1 MLKGDSNMYKVMIVD
16 DEIPAREILSYII
29 NWETTDFRIVYS
41 ASNGKEALNK
51 YSDIKP
57 DLIITDIQMPIMDG
71 LDLIE
76 EIQKINK
83 VQKFVILSCY
93 EDFTYAQRAMKMGVT
108 DYLIKDLISPND
120 LYGILA
126 KTKTDI
132 DNASIKID
140 KTKKEHKLLNF
151 FKENKDIALRKLI
164 FNDIAEDDCYN
175 LIENLNLNLNGQLF
189 TLFFMQ
195 IDNFFRYMDNDYFSE
210 KKLNEIIKNVT
221 EIIKDLNIGEIFYSE
236 NGGFTAIIRLTPTNS
251 EATIIN
257 QCYSLAQEIRRKISI
272 INNISLTISISSTFK
287 KPFRLKKYWNEV
299 TKLSKMKVF
308 LGNDTIILNNTFVK
322 NLNLNTDTLN
332 KRIYA
337 INIAIN
343 ENNIDDL
350 KLELTHLYDRDI
362 RGFMQFNYLN
372 YINSSLLDLIV
383 KTCSRYSIDYND
395 IFGTSYVPIEILR
408 SKETV
413 EEMSSWFIDIFTKII
428 NIKFS
433 NSFKNTYSKK
443 VSDCIAYINKNLYN
457 HSLSLTDIAEN
468 INVHKV
474 YLCRIFKEETGENVT
489 QYILKARIKK
499 SKEIILSTN
508 YKLYEISDK
517 LGFNSPQQ
525 FSILFKKVT
534 GITPNQFRDS
544 NFKDI

>member
-1 MLKGDSNMYKVMIVD
+1 MYKVMIVD

-29 NWETTDFRIVYS
+29 NWETTDFRIVFN

-76 EIQKINK
+76 EVQKINK
-83 VQKFVILSCY
+83 AQKFVILSCY

-132 DNASIKID
+132 DNATIKID
-140 KTKKEHKLLNF
+140 KTTKEHKLLNF
-151 FKENKDIALRKLI
+151 LKENKDVALRKLI
-164 FNDIAEDDCYN
+164 FNDISKDDCYN

-195 IDNFFRYMDNDYFSE
+195 IDNFFRYMDNDDFSD
-210 KKLNEIIKNVT
+210 KNLNEIIKNVT
-221 EIIKDLNIGEIFYSE
+221 EIIKDLNIGESFYSE
-236 NGGFTAIIRLTPTNS
+236 NGQFTAIVQLAPTNS
-251 EATIIN
+251 EANIIN
-257 QCYSLAQEIRRKISI
+257 QCYSLAQEIRRRISL

-287 KPFRLKKYWNEV
+287 KPFGLKKYWNEV
-299 TKLSKMKVF
+299 TRLAKMKVF

-322 NLNLNTDTLN
+322 KLNLNTDILN

-343 ENNIDDL
+343 ENHINDL
-350 KLELTHLYDRDI
+350 KLELTRLYDKDI

-383 KTCSRYSIDYND
+383 KTCSRYAIDYND
-395 IFGTSYVPIEILR
+395 IFKVSYVPIEILR

-413 EEMSSWFIDIFTKII
+413 EEMSSWFIEVFTKII

-433 NSFKNTYSKK
+433 NSSKSTYSKK
-443 VSDCIAYINKNLYN
+443 VSNCINYINKNLYN

-489 QYILKARIKK
+489 QYILKARIEK

>member
-1 MLKGDSNMYKVMIVD
+1 MYKVMIVD

-29 NWETTDFRIVYS
+29 NWETTDFRIVCS

-51 YSDIKP
+51 YPDIKP

-76 EIQKINK
+76 EVQKINK
-83 VQKFVILSCY
+83 AQKFVILSCY

-140 KTKKEHKLLNF
+140 KTTKENKLLNF
-151 FKENKDIALRKLI
+151 LKENKDVALRKLI
-164 FNDIAEDDCYN
+164 FNDISEDDCYN

-195 IDNFFRYMDNDYFSE
+195 IDNFFRYMDNENFSD
-210 KKLNEIIKNVT
+210 KNLNEIIKNVT
-221 EIIKDLNIGEIFYSE
+221 KIIEDLNIGESFYSE
-236 NGGFTAIIRLTPTNS
+236 NGEFTAIVQLTPTNS
-251 EATIIN
+251 EADIIN
-257 QCYSLAQEIRRKISI
+257 QCYSLAQEIRRRISL

-287 KPFRLKKYWNEV
+287 KPFGLKKYWNEV
-299 TKLSKMKVF
+299 RKLAKMKVF

-322 NLNLNTDTLN
+322 NLNLDTDILN

-337 INIAIN
+337 INISIN

-350 KLELTHLYDRDI
+350 KLELTRLYDKDI

-383 KTCSRYSIDYND
+383 KTCSRYAIDYND
-395 IFGTSYVPIEILR
+395 IFEVSYVPIEILR

-413 EEMSSWFIDIFTKII
+413 EEMSSWFIEVFTKII
-428 NIKFS
+428 NIKFN
-433 NSFKNTYSKK
+433 NSSKSTYSKK
-443 VSDCIAYINKNLYN
+443 VSNCINYINKNLYN

-489 QYILKARIKK
+489 QYILKARIEK

-544 NFKDI
+544 NFKDV

>member
-1 MLKGDSNMYKVMIVD
+1 MYKVMIVD

-29 NWETTDFRIVYS
+29 NWEETEFKIVYS
-41 ASNGKEALNK
+41 ASNGKEALDK

-83 VQKFVILSCY
+83 SQKFLILSCY

-108 DYLIKDLISPND
+108 DYLIKDLITPND

-126 KTKTDI
+126 KTKTDL
-132 DNASIKID
+132 DNINIKNSEI
-140 KTKKEHKLLNF
+140 KKEHKLLNF
-151 FKENKDIALRKLI
+151 LKENKDIALRKLI
-164 FNDIAEDDCYN
+164 FNDISEDDCYN
-175 LIENLNLNLNGQLF
+175 LIESLNLNLNGKHF
-189 TLFFMQ
+189 VLFFIQ
-195 IDNFFRYMDNDYFSE
+195 IDNFFKYIEDEEFYT
-210 KKLNEIIKNVT
+210 KTLNEIIKNVS
-221 EIIKDLNIGEIFYSE
+221 EIIEELNIGESFYSE
-236 NGGFTAIIRLTPTNS
+236 NGEFTAIVRLASTTS
-251 EATIIN
+251 EADIIN
-257 QCYSLAQEIRRKISI
+257 ECYYLAQEIRRRISLMH
-272 INNISLTISISSTFK
+272 NISLTISVSSTFK
-287 KPFRLKKYWNEV
+287 KPFKIKKYFDEV
-299 TKLSKMKVF
+299 FKLSKMKVF

-322 NLNLNTDTLN
+322 NLNLDTDTLG
-332 KRIYA
+332 KRVNA
-337 INIAIN
+337 INIAI
-343 ENNIDDL
+343 EQNNIENL
-350 KLELTHLYDRDI
+350 KLELTHLYDKDI

-372 YINSSLLDLIV
+372 YINSSLLDLV
-383 KTCSRYSIDYND
+383 VRTCNRYSITYED
-395 IFGTSYVPIEILR
+395 IFSTSYIPIEIL
-408 SKETV
+408 SAKETV
-413 EEMSSWFIDIFTKII
+413 EEMSEWFIDIFTKII
-428 NIKFS
+428 NIKFN
-433 NSFKNTYSKK
+433 NSFKNKYSKK
-443 VSDCIAYINKNLYN
+443 IADSIDYINKNLFN
-457 HSLSLTDIAEN
+457 QSLSLTDIAES

-489 QYILKARIKK
+489 QYILNARIEK

-544 NFKDI
+544 YFKNL